1 MNINNKIDDNLGQ
14 NDQALAPAMAQND
27 LNESDKNSEAIDGC
41 QQRPCSA
48 SLGEYVFDDKQR
60 SVMEAMLEV
69 LNARRDGIHDESTC
83 GQRIMELNS
92 AFVLAFGKA
101 S

>member
-1 MNINNKIDDNLGQ
+1 
-14 NDQALAPAMAQND
+14 MAQNE
-27 LNESDKNSEAIDGC
+27 LNESNKNSKAIDGC

-83 GQRIMELNS
+83 GQKIMELNS
-92 AFVLAFGKA
+92 AFVSAFGKA

>member
-1 MNINNKIDDNLGQ
+1 
-14 NDQALAPAMAQND
+14 MAQNE
-27 LNESDKNSEAIDGC
+27 LNESDKNSKAIDGC

-83 GQRIMELNS
+83 GQKIMELNS
-92 AFVLAFGKA
+92 AFVSAFGKA